1 MKRLLIIS
9 LILCVSSLRFS
20 EAGVPPKYISLAPS
34 TTEILFALGLDKEIV
49 GVSSYCDYPP
59 EAAKKEKV
67 GSFSQPNIEKILYLK
82 PDYIFCTG
90 VEQANIVVQLRKLNL
105 NVFVADPQ
113 NLGQLFASIRE
124 MGLITGR
131 VKEAEII
138 VMKMKQDIK
147 EISLKVELISKEQR
161 PKVFFEIWHDPL
173 MTAGNGS
180 LIDEMLTTAGGIN
193 IASDINRP
201 YSIFSAEEVI
211 KRDPDCII
219 ISYMDKNN
227 PVDSVGRRFGWER
240 IKAVKNKRIYNDI
253 DQGFL
258 LHPGP
263 RTTQGIKEIYKR
275 LYQ

>member
-1 MKRLLIIS
+1 MKRLLVIS
-9 LILCVSSLRFS
+9 LILWASCLRSS
-20 EAGVPPKYISLAPS
+20 EAGTTPRYISLAPS

-59 EAAKKEKV
+59 EAVKKEKV
-67 GSFSQPNIEKILYLK
+67 GSFSQPNIEKILSLK

-90 VEQANIVVQLRKLNL
+90 IEQANIVGQLRKLKL
-105 NVFVADPQ
+105 NVFVAEPQ
-113 NLGQLFASIRE
+113 NLDQLFASIRE
-124 MGLITGR
+124 MGLITNR
-131 VKEAEII
+131 VKEAEKII
-138 VMKMKQDIK
+138 SKMKQDIK
-147 EISLKVELISKEQR
+147 EVFLKVGLIPQESR
-161 PKVFFEIWHDPL
+161 PRVFFEVWYDPL
-173 MTAGNGS
+173 MTAGKGS
-180 LIDEMLTTAGGIN
+180 LIDEMVTTAGGIN

-211 KRDPDCII
+211 KRNPDCII

-227 PVDSVGRRFGWER
+227 PVEAVSRRFGWDR

-253 DQGFL
+253 DQGLL

-263 RTTQGIKEIYKR
+263 RTTEGIKAIYKR

>member
-9 LILCVSSLRFS
+9 LILLASFVRIS
-20 EAGVPPKYISLAPS
+20 EAGAAPRYISLAPS

-59 EAAKKEKV
+59 EAVKKEKV
-67 GSFSQPNIEKILYLK
+67 GSFSQPNIEKILSLK

-90 VEQANIVVQLRKLNL
+90 IEQANIVGQLRKLKL
-105 NVFVADPQ
+105 NVFVAEPQ
-113 NLGQLFASIRE
+113 NLDQLFASIRE
-124 MGLITGR
+124 MGLITNR
-131 VKEAEII
+131 VKEAEKII
-138 VMKMKQDIK
+138 SKMKQDIK
-147 EISLKVELISKEQR
+147 EVFLKVGLIPQESR
-161 PKVFFEIWHDPL
+161 PRVFFEVWYDPL
-173 MTAGNGS
+173 MTAGKGS
-180 LIDEMLTTAGGIN
+180 LIDEMVTTAGGIN

-211 KRDPDCII
+211 KRNPDCII

-227 PVDSVGRRFGWER
+227 PVEAVSRRFGWDR

-253 DQGFL
+253 DQGLL

-263 RTTQGIKEIYKR
+263 RTTEGIKAIYKR

>member
-1 MKRLLIIS
+1 MKRSLIIS
-9 LILCVSSLRFS
+9 LIFLALFLGIS
-20 EAGVPPKYISLAPS
+20 EAGATPRYMSLAPS

-59 EAAKKEKV
+59 EAVKKEKV
-67 GSFSQPNIEKILYLK
+67 GSFSQPNIEKILSLK

-90 VEQANIVVQLRKLNL
+90 IEQANIVVQLRKLNL
-105 NVFVADPQ
+105 NVFVAEPQ
-113 NLGQLFASIRE
+113 NLDQLFASIKE
-124 MGLITGR
+124 MGLITNR
-131 VKEAEII
+131 VKEAENII
-138 VMKMKQDIK
+138 MKMKQDIK
-147 EISLKVELISKEQR
+147 EVSLKVALIPQEKR
-161 PKVFFEIWHDPL
+161 PRVFFEVWHDPL
-173 MTAGNGS
+173 MTAGKGS

>member
-1 MKRLLIIS
+1 MKRLLIVS
-9 LILCVSSLRFS
+9 LILWASSLRLS
-20 EAGVPPKYISLAPS
+20 EAGVTLRYISLAPS

-211 KRDPDCII
+211 KRNPDCII
-219 ISYMDKNN
+219 LSYMDKNN
-227 PVDSVGRRFGWER
+227 PIEAVGQRFGWDR

-263 RTTQGIKEIYKR
+263 RTNEGIKEIYKR
-275 LYQ
+275 LYK